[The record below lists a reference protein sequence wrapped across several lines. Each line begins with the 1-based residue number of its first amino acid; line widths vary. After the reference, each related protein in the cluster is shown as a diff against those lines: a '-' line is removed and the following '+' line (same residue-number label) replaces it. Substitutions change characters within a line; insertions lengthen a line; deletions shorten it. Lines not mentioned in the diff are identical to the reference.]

1 MKKFFSIWENQSKNG
16 NIYYTGKLGELDLI
30 GFKNTQKKNPKEPD
44 ITFYVKEDKPK
55 KDETKVYT
63 KDVET
68 NDIFQDFGEQISI
81 EDNMLD

>member
-30 GFKNTQKKNPKEPD
+30 GFRVKEKKNPKSPD
-44 ITFYVKEDKPK
+44 IEFFVKEDKPK

-63 KDVET
+63 KEVDV
-68 NDIFQDFGEQISI
+68 NDMFVDVTDDLLE
-81 EDNMLD
+81 

>member
-1 MKKFFSIWENQSKNG
+1 MKKIISFWENQSKNG

-63 KDVET
+63 KDVDV
-68 NDIFQDFGEQISI
+68 NDMFVDVT
-81 EDNMLD
+81 DDLLD